1 MLEAVKAACDEVL
14 TQARGEQGSAVGASV
29 MGPGEDL
36 REREVEVLRLMSRGR
51 TNRQVAE
58 ELAISVGTVKWYTSQ
73 IYSKLAVRNRT
84 EAVARNEGN
93 GGLAGDSSTT

>member
-1 MLEAVKAACDEVL
+1 MDRGAAYVERHVGTDRRGRA
-14 TQARGEQGSAVGASV
+14 ARRIGDGA
-29 MGPGEDL
+29 GEDL
-36 REREVEVLRLMSRGR
+36 RERKVELRLTSRGR

-84 EAVARNEGN
+84 EAVASARRM
-93 GGLAGDSSTT
+93 GLVP